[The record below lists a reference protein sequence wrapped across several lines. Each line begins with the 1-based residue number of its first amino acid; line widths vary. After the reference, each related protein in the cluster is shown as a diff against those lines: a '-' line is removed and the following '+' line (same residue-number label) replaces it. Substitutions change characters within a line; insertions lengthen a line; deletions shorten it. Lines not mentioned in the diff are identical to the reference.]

1 MQNVYSPARGLSIED
16 VVDISVL
23 QQIQDTFARAMDVA
37 AVTVDRNGKPIT
49 RESNFRPICK
59 MIRSTQ
65 EGLARCMK
73 CDADGS
79 MLAYQQGEPQKYLCY
94 GGLMDAA
101 SPIIIDGEYLGGIL
115 CGQVVYEEEREQF
128 IEGIVERNLPLG
140 LDEAELRQAASIV
153 PAIPRARLEA
163 ALEMLYI
170 IANHVTEIG
179 VANVT
184 KSKLISEAEE
194 KARLQE
200 ALQRAQLRALEAQ
213 VNPHFLFNALTLV
226 GYTALAEDA
235 PQTEEIAYNLSDL
248 LRYSLRNVA
257 KFVPLSEE
265 LGMIKRYLAIQKLR
279 FGPRLEAEV
288 ELDPAVGGM
297 YIPCMILQPLVENAV
312 VHSVEPLTRPV
323 RIEVSASVTDNMLE
337 LVVADDGVGI
347 DSEYVETLHN
357 GDYPR
362 HNGRTAIGLQS
373 VLRRLKGEYGP
384 DFTFEIKGTPGKG
397 TRILLRIPSIEENKA
412 LPD

>member
-1 MQNVYSPARGLSIED
+1 MQ
-16 VVDISVL
+16 
-23 QQIQDTFARAMDVA
+23 
-37 AVTVDRNGKPIT
+37 
-49 RESNFRPICK
+49 
-59 MIRSTQ
+59 
-65 EGLARCMK
+65 
-73 CDADGS
+73 CDADGA
-79 MLAYQQGEPQKYLCY
+79 MLAYQEGAPQKYVCY

-128 IEGIVERNLPLG
+128 MEGIVERNLPLG
-140 LDEAELRQAASIV
+140 FGESELRQVASII
-153 PAIPRARLEA
+153 PAIPRARLDA

-184 KSKLISEAEE
+184 KNRLIVEAEE

-200 ALQRAQLRALEAQ
+200 ALQKAQLRALEAQ

-226 GYTALAEDA
+226 GYTAIAEDA

-265 LGMIKRYLAIQKLR
+265 LEMIKRYLAIQKLR
-279 FGPRLEAEV
+279 FGPRLNTQV
-288 ELDPAVGGM
+288 EIDAVAGGM

-323 RIEVSASVTDNMLE
+323 RIDVSASLQHSILE
-337 LVVADDGVGI
+337 LLVADDGVGI
-347 DSEYVETLHN
+347 DRDYVTTLKD
-357 GDYPR
+357 GDYP
-362 HNGRTAIGLQS
+362 GATGAPLS
-373 VLRRLKGEYGP
+373 VC
-384 DFTFEIKGTPGKG
+384 
-397 TRILLRIPSIEENKA
+397 KA
-412 LPD
+412 FCGG